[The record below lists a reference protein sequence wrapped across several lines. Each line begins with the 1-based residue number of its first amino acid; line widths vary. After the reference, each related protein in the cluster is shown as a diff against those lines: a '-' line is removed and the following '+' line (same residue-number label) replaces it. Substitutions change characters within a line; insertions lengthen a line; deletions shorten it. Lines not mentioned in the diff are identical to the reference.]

1 MLLFM
6 DGAIAM
12 GCCVAALYF
21 ARFWRHT
28 RDPFFAMFSL
38 SFLLLAGGRVM
49 AAVNR
54 LPESSEASPELYLMR
69 LAAFIIMI
77 VAIVHKNRASS
88 SPSFMATTQS
98 GR

>member
-21 ARFWRHT
+21 ARFWRQT
-28 RDPFFAMFSL
+28 RDPFFALFSL
-38 SFLLLAGGRVM
+38 SFLLLAGGRAM

-54 LPESSEASPELYLMR
+54 LPESSEAAPELYLMR

-77 VAIVHKNRASS
+77 GAIVHKNRAGANQ
-88 SPSFMATTQS
+88 SFMASTPRGQ
-98 GR
+98 